1 MTAMLLRGGRRTFLS
16 LRKHRNYRLFFSG
29 QIVSVS
35 GTWMQNVAM
44 YWFVLTL
51 THSPL
56 AVGILSF
63 CRFGPFTIF
72 GLFAGVIADRF
83 DNRRTVIVTQ
93 SVQMVVAAALAV
105 DAVTGHATPWHVY
118 IIAAL
123 MGTALVLDAPAR
135 QNLTFQM
142 VGRDE
147 LPNAVALN
155 SSLFNLARIAGP
167 ALGGVVIAAVGVG
180 WCFAANALSFV
191 AVLASLLLMRTS
203 EMFPV
208 ERRKRLTLVR
218 GTREGLAYARRQ
230 RSVVVIL
237 GMMVVFASLCFN
249 FNILLPVLAKETL
262 DAGPR
267 TFGILSAAFGAGALI
282 GALAAATMARA
293 RWRTMLVGAAGFAA
307 LELLIAPVQT
317 VPIDVVLLFFCG
329 IFFTSYTANS
339 NARLQLD
346 TPDHLRGRV
355 LSLYYYAWNGLAPL
369 GGLIV
374 GWLSATGGT
383 ELAFTVAGLA
393 GLAMAG
399 GGAMVLR
406 RKQPKRNEDEP
417 VRPREELIAA

>member
-1 MTAMLLRGGRRTFLS
+1 
-16 LRKHRNYRLFFSG
+16 
-29 QIVSVS
+29 
-35 GTWMQNVAM
+35 
-44 YWFVLTL
+44 
-51 THSPL
+51 
-56 AVGILSF
+56 
-63 CRFGPFTIF
+63 
-72 GLFAGVIADRF
+72 
-83 DNRRTVIVTQ
+83 
-93 SVQMVVAAALAV
+93 MVVSAALAV
-105 DAVTGHATPWHVY
+105 LAVTGHATVWHVY
-118 IIAAL
+118 GIAAL

-155 SSLFNLARIAGP
+155 SSLFNVARIAGP
-167 ALGGVVIAAVGVG
+167 ALGGIVIAAVGVG
-180 WCFAANALSFV
+180 WCFAANAFSFL

-208 ERRKRLTLVR
+208 HKGKRLTLLR
-218 GTREGLAYARRQ
+218 GTREGLAYAVRQ

-249 FNILLPVLAKETL
+249 FNILLPVLAKQTL

-267 TFGILSAAFGAGALI
+267 TFGILSAAFGAGALL

-293 RWRTMLVGAAGFAA
+293 RWRTMLLGATGFA
-307 LELLIAPVQT
+307 LCELLIAPVQS
-317 VPIDVVLLFFCG
+317 VPLDVVLLFFCG

-346 TPDHLRGRV
+346 APDHLRGRI

-383 ELAFTVAGLA
+383 ELAFFVAGVAGLVMATA
-393 GLAMAG
+393 GAL
-399 GGAMVLR
+399 VLR
-406 RKQPKRNEDEP
+406 RKKP
-417 VRPREELIAA
+417 VPIPEKSVEPREQQLIAA